1 MHKIELT
8 NAVKRF
14 KKVVA
19 VNNVNISIK
28 DGINIILGPNGA
40 GKSTLLKCID
50 GLYKLDSGSVRI
62 NGSDPYTD
70 FDIHKY
76 TSLLTD
82 NYSLYDY
89 LTVKD
94 NIRFFGRLYR
104 LKDFEIEQKSRKIL
118 KELDAYKYVNNR
130 VYSLSRGTKQKI
142 AFCRAIINDPEIV
155 LLDEP
160 TAFLD
165 AGAAEQIRK
174 SLDEIA
180 KKGIVLFVTQR
191 IDEVTRFNS
200 RLLVIKN
207 GAIIKDANTDSI
219 YTDIFKNSE
228 IGIRLARPIDAKK
241 ILNKNIVYMNS
252 KTPTYIKLKIR
263 NFKDINSNVKTLI
276 DSGAYIAS
284 VDYAEPALEELYK

>member
-1 MHKIELT
+1 MHKIELKK
-8 NAVKRF
+8 AMKRF
-14 KKVVA
+14 KKVIA
-19 VNNVNISIK
+19 VNDVNITINS
-28 DGINIILGPNGA
+28 GINIVLGPNGA

-50 GLYKLDSGSVRI
+50 GLYKLDSGHVKI

-70 FDIHKY
+70 FSIHDY

-94 NIRFFGRLYR
+94 NIKFFGRLYK
-104 LKDFEIEQKSRKIL
+104 LKDSEIEQKSRKML
-118 KELDAYKYVNNR
+118 KELDAYKYLNSR
-130 VYSLSRGTKQKI
+130 VYALSRGTKQKI
-142 AFCRAIINDPEIV
+142 AFCRALINDTEIV

-165 AGAAEQIRK
+165 AGAAEQIRR
-174 SLDEIA
+174 SLDDIA

-207 GAIIKDANTDSI
+207 GSIIKDANTDSI

-228 IGIRLARPIDAKK
+228 IGVRLAKPIA
-241 ILNKNIVYMNS
+241 IGRIINKNIIYANS
-252 KTPTYIKLKIR
+252 DMPTYLKLRIK
-263 NFKDINSNVKTLI
+263 NFKEINDNIHMLI
-276 DSGAYIAS
+276 ESGAYIAS